1 MIQRN
6 QTFEIWNDQFMNY
19 ILQPSL
25 GKEYKQYCIQSCKMA
40 WMRHCELDWSIIAR
54 MSCLFINSSPVI
66 ISFLPGP
73 VTRKLKIIR
82 EGRGSVKKSAVSQS
96 TLTSY
101 MLLVLFLMMT
111 GQLSIMEMKTFPGGL
126 QQNSWSLGLSTNFG
140 WSALLDS
147 CSLAT
152 TCLSGSFPCL
162 NIHRDVI
169 L

>member
-1 MIQRN
+1 
-6 QTFEIWNDQFMNY
+6 
-19 ILQPSL
+19 
-25 GKEYKQYCIQSCKMA
+25 MA

-54 MSCLFINSSPVI
+54 MSCLFMNSSPVI

-82 EGRGSVKKSAVSQS
+82 KGRGSMKKSAVSQS

-101 MLLVLFLMMT
+101 MLLFLLMMT

-147 CSLAT
+147 WSLAT